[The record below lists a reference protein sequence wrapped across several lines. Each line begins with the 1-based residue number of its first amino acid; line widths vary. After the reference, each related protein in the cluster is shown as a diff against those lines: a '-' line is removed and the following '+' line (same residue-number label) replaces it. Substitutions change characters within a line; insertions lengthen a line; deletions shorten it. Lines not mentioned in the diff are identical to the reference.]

1 MDREPRVAEP
11 EGANHDGPAA
21 VAIVIL
27 AMLLIGLVI
36 SQAIL

>member
-11 EGANHDGPAA
+11 EGTNRDGLAA

-27 AMLLIGLVI
+27 AMLLIALVI

>member
-1 MDREPRVAEP
+1 MDLEPRVAEP
-11 EGANHDGPAA
+11 GSPNRDGLAA

-27 AMLLIGLVI
+27 AMLLIALVI